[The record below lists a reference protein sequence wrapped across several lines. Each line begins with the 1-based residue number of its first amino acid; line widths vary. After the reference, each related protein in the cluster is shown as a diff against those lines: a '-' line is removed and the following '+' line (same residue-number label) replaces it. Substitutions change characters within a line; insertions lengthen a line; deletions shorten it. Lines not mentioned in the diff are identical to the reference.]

1 MFSFLNAGILIA
13 ALATLI
19 PLLIHL
25 FIKNKPKQVIF
36 SSLKFLKEIVEE
48 RKRRM
53 TFNQLLL
60 LILRMLV
67 ILFIVFSLAK
77 PVLKLPFIQQT
88 NYHPPTAV
96 AFILDTSPSMDYVID
111 QKTQIQHG
119 IDIIRNI
126 QSEMTQQD
134 ISLLFTSDFIRNS
147 LSARV
152 YYGLLPENDLSNISF
167 TWTPEPLSNL
177 ISKAAEELEK
187 TRFLHTDIYVISDFN
202 TNEIINIADIHPTPL
217 FISTF
222 TDSLRMNLS
231 TEKVIIKREPIDGSV
246 VRIAEF
252 EVVNNSPLPVRDQV
266 VRLNL
271 NGTTIAEKMLDF
283 LPRERKT
290 DFFVINHEN
299 LEWNS
304 GFVEVRNE
312 RFLPDN
318 RYYFTF
324 YSDPKP
330 IVAIVSNRGN
340 LPRPLSVLAEI
351 FVGRNGESVHINP
364 ETVSISDMSRYHL
377 IIFNLDSYSSRIQ
390 ALVAELRKNN
400 LRSMFILPPSLDEG
414 SRNFLQSTYGLEV
427 IPQNIQLSP
436 ITAFH
441 QWHRIVG
448 SFDFRRSSTL
458 LVKPANQINTSRN
471 NIPLVST
478 DRTPIIV
485 ENSDI
490 FINID
495 FSVNQNFLAFPAF
508 PVLVYR
514 SFSWIS
520 IYDNRVNDFF
530 IGDRPDRTGILI
542 SPTGTEYDTNLA
554 GFKFDQPGIWNA
566 ESTNRKLPIAINIS
580 DFENQSRF
588 IDRPNIYNNAEVS
601 IAENSDEIL
610 PPTQIDIFREDYLSH
625 VLSTDRGFEIWKAL
639 LLAVFLLLAMEMG
652 LVLFLQ
658 KGSATS

>member
-1 MFSFLNAGILIA
+1 
-13 ALATLI
+13 
-19 PLLIHL
+19 
-25 FIKNKPKQVIF
+25 
-36 SSLKFLKEIVEE
+36 
-48 RKRRM
+48 
-53 TFNQLLL
+53 
-60 LILRMLV
+60 
-67 ILFIVFSLAK
+67 
-77 PVLKLPFIQQT
+77 
-88 NYHPPTAV
+88 
-96 AFILDTSPSMDYVID
+96 MDYVVD

-126 QSEMTQQD
+126 QSEMNQHD
-134 ISLLFTSDFIRNS
+134 ISILYTSDFIRNS
-147 LSARV
+147 LNAKV
-152 YYGLLPENDLSNISF
+152 FYGLLPENELSNLSY

-177 ISKAAEELEK
+177 ISLAAIELEK
-187 TRFLHTDIYVISDFN
+187 TRFLHTEIYVISDFN
-202 TNEIINIADIHPTPL
+202 TNETINIADIYPAPL

-222 TDSLRMNLS
+222 TDTLRINLS
-231 TEKVIIKREPIDGSV
+231 TEKVIVKREPIDGSV

-252 EVVNNSPLPVRDQV
+252 EVVNNSPLPIRDQV

-283 LPRERKT
+283 LPFERKT

-304 GFVEVRNE
+304 GYVEVRNE

-330 IVAIVSNRGN
+330 IVAVVSNRGA

-351 FVGRNGESVHINP
+351 FIGKNGELLYLNP
-364 ETVSISDMSRYHL
+364 DTVSISEMSRYHL
-377 IIFNLDSYSSRIQ
+377 VIFNLESYNSRIQ
-390 ALVAELRKNN
+390 ALITELRQNN
-400 LRSMFILPPSLDEG
+400 LRSMFILAPNLDDS
-414 SRNFLQSTYGLEV
+414 SRNFISSTYGLEV
-427 IPQNIQLSP
+427 ISHNIPLSP

-448 SFDFRRSSTL
+448 NFDFRRSSTL
-458 LVKPANQINTSRN
+458 LTKPANQINTSRN

-495 FSVNQNFLAFPAF
+495 FTANQNFLAFPAF
-508 PVLVYR
+508 PILIYR

-520 IYDNRVNDFF
+520 IYDNRVNDYF
-530 IGDRPDRTGILI
+530 IGDRPDRAGMLL
-542 SPTGTEYDTNLA
+542 SPSGSVYDANLT
-554 GFKFDQPGIWNA
+554 GFKFDSPGIWNA
-566 ESTNRKLPIAINIS
+566 DTTNRKLPIAVNIS

-588 IDRPNIYNNAEVS
+588 IDRPNIYNHPETS
-601 IAENSDEIL
+601 INDHPDEIL
-610 PPTQIDIFREDYLSH
+610 SPTQIDIIGSDYLSH

-639 LLAVFLLLAMEMG
+639 LLAVLVFLAIEMS
-652 LVLFLQ
+652 LVIFLQ
-658 KGSATS
+658 NRSI